1 MKRFNEILV
10 TAGLKHVGKTKPRAR
25 MTLNNPKIAALKKK
39 KRNALRTQISEKREE
54 WLQAAREVREA
65 EVEAKE
71 SAWIKFIE
79 DLEGDQDTCK
89 VWRTIR
95 GLSGS
100 PDSMA
105 PNEAIVKQGRV
116 YRTDSQ
122 KANAFAR
129 HYASVSRLTF
139 NNEER
144 RRDLETKRK
153 FDNPDPYPDHPGNQD
168 FRLSTDELKT
178 ALKKMKPKG
187 VPGMDDI
194 RLGLCHNPSLPPE
207 PGPSSHADDVGT
219 LQLLI
224 QHR

>member
-1 MKRFNEILV
+1 
-10 TAGLKHVGKTKPRAR
+10 

-71 SAWIKFIE
+71 SAWIEFIE

-116 YRTDSQ
+116 YPTDYGQSKGKRFCQALCQRQQTNLQQRRTE
-122 KANAFAR
+122 KG
-129 HYASVSRLTF
+129 
-139 NNEER
+139 
-144 RRDLETKRK
+144 
-153 FDNPDPYPDHPGNQD
+153 PGDQ
-168 FRLSTDELKT
+168 EK
-178 ALKKMKPKG
+178 
-187 VPGMDDI
+187 V
-194 RLGLCHNPSLPPE
+194 
-207 PGPSSHADDVGT
+207 
-219 LQLLI
+219 
-224 QHR
+224 